1 MSGMNGC
8 ALKQAVPTPLP
19 TPANE
24 CQSPTSPH
32 DTFILFSPDVPLIQQ
47 TFYFEG
53 DVRYAA
59 ERIARSH
66 RGARVTYAK
75 VIATVVEPLPA
86 LEWSDGQRAGS
97 GQEGGGIMSL
107 DELEKRCEQ
116 RP

>member
-1 MSGMNGC
+1 MKEMNGC
-8 ALKQAVPTPLP
+8 NAKQAIPTPLP

-24 CQSPTSPH
+24 CASPPPPH
-32 DTFILFSPDVPLIQQ
+32 DTFILSSPDVPLINQ

-53 DVRYAA
+53 DARYAA

-86 LEWSDGQRAGS
+86 LEWSDGPEER
-97 GQEGGGIMSL
+97 
-107 DELEKRCEQ
+107 
-116 RP
+116 